1 MAIGINAN
9 FHFIDDGDVD
19 GISLLQDPDLVK
31 ELRKVLDQPFLFSK
45 SPARMNEVTI
55 NKLKK
60 KAYVVAPKPLGI
72 HYLLYVDPQGGM
84 FLQRSLK
91 RIFKVDRNCTPQ
103 LIPNDTILEGVI
115 VRKIDRD
122 ETTQNS
128 NGRLTFV
135 ITYAFRC
142 QGEDLLAEPSIQERI
157 STIMVHK
164 FCLRSSFI
172 FIF

>member
-1 MAIGINAN
+1 
-9 FHFIDDGDVD
+9 
-19 GISLLQDPDLVK
+19 
-31 ELRKVLDQPFLFSK
+31 
-45 SPARMNEVTI
+45 MNEVTI

-91 RIFKVDRNCTPQ
+91 RIFKVDRNCAPQ
-103 LIPNDTILEGVI
+103 LIPNDTILEGVV

-142 QGEDLLAEPSIQERI
+142 QGEDLLAEPSIQLGANLNYYGTQI
-157 STIMVHK
+157 
-164 FCLRSSFI
+164 LSSVFLHLHI
-172 FIF
+172 LTTFLLGENHPTTFEYHLY